1 VKQQLGLRPWFRAR
15 MVPVVVATGLVVAVS
30 APLAHYARARH
41 DAVDQ
46 AREQA
51 ARAGES
57 LRGER
62 DARPTLWRYGSAK
75 LSERLAEAGFSQ
87 VPLVVLDEAGRRVKV
102 DAAPVPPGRWIHWG
116 QHALRDASGHWG
128 TVYVASDGWPLVVTA
143 LQLLGVFSA
152 LSLLLGAVLLGVPLR
167 ARGDAEGKIQGLLGR
182 LALTMQ
188 EEDRRRMARELH
200 DGVGQALTAARL
212 ELQALQVRA
221 QLDQAQVAPI
231 TRQLDESMDE
241 VRRATERL
249 APAALAELGL
259 RRAVE
264 RHCAAVSDAAGLE
277 IKVSW
282 NDFARSLSAETE
294 TACYRVVQEALANVV
309 RHAQARTVEV
319 RCEARPEGGLRLCV
333 EDDGRGLPAG
343 GAPGSERRGLAGI
356 RERARLLGGM
366 AHVGASAHGGVRVE
380 VELP

>member
-1 VKQQLGLRPWFRAR
+1 MRQQLGLRAWFRAR

-30 APLAHYARARH
+30 APLAHYLRARR
-41 DAVDQ
+41 DAVVQ

-51 ARAGES
+51 ARAGEA

-62 DARPTLWRYGSAK
+62 EARPALWRYGSAK

-87 VPLVVLDEAGRRVKV
+87 LPLVVVDGTGRGVKL
-102 DAAPVPPGRWIHWG
+102 DAAPVPAGPWLLWGRHE
-116 QHALRDASGHWG
+116 LRDARGPWA
-128 TVYVASDGWPLVVTA
+128 TVFVAVDGWPLVVTA
-143 LQLLGVFSA
+143 LQLLGGFSA
-152 LSLLLGAVLLGVPLR
+152 LSLLLGGVLLGVPLR
-167 ARGDAEGKIQGLLGR
+167 ALGEAEGRIQGLLGR
-182 LALTMQ
+182 LALTLQ

-221 QLDQAQVAPI
+221 RLEQGQVAPI

-241 VRRATERL
+241 VRRAIERL

-264 RHCAAVSDAAGLE
+264 RHCAAVADAAGLDVR
-277 IKVSW
+277 VSW
-282 NDFARSLSAETE
+282 NDVAAPLSAEAE

-309 RHAQARTVEV
+309 RHAGARAVEV
-319 RCEARPEGGLRLCV
+319 RCEPRHGGGVRLCI
-333 EDDGRGLPAG
+333 EDDGRGLPAD
-343 GAPGSERRGLAGI
+343 AAGSEGRGISGI
-356 RERARLLGGM
+356 RERARLLGGV
-366 AHVGASAHGGVRVE
+366 ARVETGLRGGVRVE

>member
-1 VKQQLGLRPWFRAR
+1 MKQQLGLRGWFRAR

-46 AREQA
+46 ARAQA

-87 VPLVVLDEAGRRVKV
+87 VPLVVLDDTGRRVRV
-102 DAAPVPPGRWIHWG
+102 DAAPVPPGRWILWG
-116 QHALRDASGHWG
+116 QHALWDASGQWG
-128 TVYVASDGWPLVVTA
+128 TVYVAADGWPLVATA

-167 ARGDAEGKIQGLLGR
+167 ALGDAERRIQGLLGR
-182 LALTMQ
+182 LALTLQ

-221 QLDQAQVAPI
+221 SLEQAHVAPI

-241 VRRATERL
+241 VRRAIERL

-277 IKVSW
+277 VQVTWKDLAAPV
-282 NDFARSLSAETE
+282 SAEAE

-309 RHAQARTVEV
+309 RHAHARRVVV
-319 RCEARPEGGLRLCV
+319 RCGPRPGGGIHLCV
-333 EDDGRGLPAG
+333 QDDGRGLPAEAR
-343 GAPGSERRGLAGI
+343 GAAGRGLAGI
-356 RERARLLGGM
+356 RERARLLGGV
-366 AHVGASAHGGVRVE
+366 ARVETGEHGGVCVE